1 HVADLTPQLGEAVL
15 VEVGNSSV
23 VDQHGAVVRGQ
34 QSHHVLQQHALAR
47 TGTSQQ
53 HRGAGVGNIEAHAAE
68 HDAIAKALDDIVE
81 ADHSSTTAQNA
92 SSTRIAMQ
100 PSATAR
106 VVSRPT
112 PSAPPWVA
120 SP

>member
-1 HVADLTPQLGEAVL
+1 DPSTQRKLEVLATGQRVEQRGELEHVADLTPQLGEAVL

-68 HDAIAKALDDIVE
+68 HDAIAEALDDIVE

-92 SSTRIAMQ
+92 SSTR
-100 PSATAR
+100 
-106 VVSRPT
+106 
-112 PSAPPWVA
+112 
-120 SP
+120 